1 MCRII
6 RKILRFI
13 GIDIEIEQLRRHFRK
28 VDDLQWSIAQNIA
41 TCLRCR
47 AMTFCDNRITVLG
60 RATQ

>member
-28 VDDLQWSIAQNIA
+28 VDELQWAIAQNIA

-47 AMTFCDNRITVLG
+47 AMIFCENRITVLG